1 MHEGRRYLVTGAT
14 SGIGLATCR
23 LLASQGA
30 ELVLVARRAELLA
43 ETIADLPGSQHAS
56 VCFDLERLSEIPEMV
71 EQAAKQVGGLHGLVH
86 AAGIHATT
94 PLRMM
99 KPTTAAKVFALN
111 VTAGAMLV
119 SGFRSKRVRRPGS
132 SVVLMSSAV
141 GLVGD
146 KGVGIYAASK
156 GAVVTM
162 AKSFALELAPEDVR
176 VNAVCPGVV
185 MTPMTS
191 ALRDEVGSDAFADVE
206 ARHPLGFGTP
216 DDVAHGISFLLS
228 PQARWIT
235 GSSLVIDGGY
245 TAQ

>member
-1 MHEGRRYLVTGAT
+1 MVTGAT
-14 SGIGLATCR
+14 SGIGLATCQV
-23 LLASQGA
+23 LASQGA
-30 ELVLVARRAELLA
+30 QLVLVARRAELLA
-43 ETIADLPGSQHAS
+43 DTIAELPGDQHIS
-56 VCFDLERLSEIPEMV
+56 VSFDLEQLSEIPAMV
-71 EQAAKQVGGLHGLVH
+71 EQASKQVGGLHGLVH
-86 AAGIHATT
+86 AAGVHATT
-94 PLRMM
+94 PLRLM
-99 KPTTAAKVFALN
+99 KPETAARVFALN

-132 SVVLMSSAV
+132 SVVLLSSAV

-156 GAVVTM
+156 AAVLTM
-162 AKSFALELAPEDVR
+162 AKSFALELAAEDVR

-191 ALRDEVGSDAFADVE
+191 TLRDEVGSDAFAEVE
-206 ARHPLGFGTP
+206 ARHPLGLGTP
-216 DDVAHGISFLLS
+216 DDVAHGISYLLS
-228 PQARWIT
+228 PQARWVT